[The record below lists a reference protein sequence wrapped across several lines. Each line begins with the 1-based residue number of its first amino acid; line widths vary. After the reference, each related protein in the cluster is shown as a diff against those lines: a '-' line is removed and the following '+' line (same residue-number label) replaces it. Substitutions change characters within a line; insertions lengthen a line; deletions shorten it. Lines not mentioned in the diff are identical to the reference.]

1 MQVVNLDCADEA
13 QVPLFDVL
21 ILWVS
26 RAHLEQAVE
35 VAAID
40 YAEVPLGLPLKAR
53 ANQLKCLFVVQVVP
67 AGAEEVGRQL
77 HVDVAVGGLED
88 LEVLRLEVD
97 VELIGEVR

>member
-1 MQVVNLDCADEA
+1 MQVVYLDSANEA
-13 QVPLFDVL
+13 KVPLVDVL
-21 ILWVS
+21 IHRVS
-26 RAHLEQAVE
+26 RTHFEQAVE

-40 YAEVPLGLPLKAR
+40 HPETPLGLPLEAR

-67 AGAEEVGRQL
+67 AGAEQVGRQL